1 MKFMHSNGA
10 LKCNI
15 TVDVIVF
22 NLKMKSYLHGEH
34 PLNLK
39 SDKKM
44 KSYFVTGE
52 GIASINRG

>member
-1 MKFMHSNGA
+1 MHSKGA